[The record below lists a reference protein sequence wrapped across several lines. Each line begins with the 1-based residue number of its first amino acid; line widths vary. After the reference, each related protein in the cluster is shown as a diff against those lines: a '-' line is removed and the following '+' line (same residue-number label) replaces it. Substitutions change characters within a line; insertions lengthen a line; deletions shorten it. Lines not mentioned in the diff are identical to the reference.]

1 MKAIE
6 AIGTIEQERRV
17 VLDEPLPEGVSGR
30 VRVLILIEE
39 DELGE
44 RDWMRAAAHG
54 GSFDFLKA
62 AGEDVC
68 TLEDGKPFDDAR

>member
-6 AIGTIEQERRV
+6 AVGTIEHERRV
-17 VLDEPLPEGVSGR
+17 LLDEPLPLGVAGR
-30 VRVLILIEE
+30 VRVLILIDE
-39 DELGE
+39 DELSE

-54 GSFDFLKA
+54 GSFDFLNA
-62 AGEDVC
+62 PGEDIY